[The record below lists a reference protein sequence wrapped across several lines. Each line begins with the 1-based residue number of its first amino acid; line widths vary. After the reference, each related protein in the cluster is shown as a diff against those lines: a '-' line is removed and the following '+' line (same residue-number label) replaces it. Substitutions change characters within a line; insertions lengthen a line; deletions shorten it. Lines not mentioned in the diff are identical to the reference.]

1 MEKKVQ
7 KTNIQVAVEEK
18 RKLPHSTASAA
29 ATSWD
34 RHQTAQSCLV
44 LEYAIPL
51 CSVNHC
57 NSTEIIVSPLTQH
70 FCWTPTRQD

>member
-7 KTNIQVAVEEK
+7 KTKIQVAVEEK
-18 RKLPHSTASAA
+18 CNLPHSTASAS

-44 LEYAIPL
+44 LEYAISL
-51 CSVNHC
+51 CLVNHC
-57 NSTEIIVSPLTQH
+57 SSTEIIVSLLTQP
-70 FCWTPTRQD
+70 FCCTSTRQD